1 MVYQPQVDAAGTIR
15 AYEALLR
22 WNDPELGAVSPAAFI
37 PLAEECGLILGIG
50 EFVLRRVFAETRDW
64 SGVRV
69 AINVSAIQ
77 MRAPGFAARM
87 IQIAAA
93 CRIDPV
99 QYDIELTETALLTD
113 SPVTMENFA
122 ALKRLGF
129 AIVLDD
135 FGTGYSSL
143 RLLHRFRVDKIKI
156 DRSFVADLGQSV
168 EAETLV
174 GAIVK
179 LARSFHLG
187 IIAEGVETDIQK
199 DLLIAAGCHEF
210 QGYLTGRPATVE
222 SVAALF
228 ANPAGSLLRA

>member
-1 MVYQPQVDAAGTIR
+1 MPIINSGFMLSRSGASPNSAANHR
-15 AYEALLR
+15 E
-22 WNDPELGAVSPAAFI
+22 V
-37 PLAEECGLILGIG
+37 
-50 EFVLRRVFAETRDW
+50 VLNIAC
-64 SGVRV
+64 
-69 AINVSAIQ
+69 
-77 MRAPGFAARM
+77 
-87 IQIAAA
+87 IQIATSTLWPEKLK
-93 CRIDPV
+93 RKVI
-99 QYDIELTETALLTD
+99 TTD

-187 IIAEGVETDIQK
+187 VIAEGVETEIQK

-210 QGYLTGRPATVE
+210 QGYLTGRPTSLE

-228 ANPAGSLLRA
+228 ANPAGTLLRA

>member
-1 MVYQPQVDAAGTIR
+1 
-15 AYEALLR
+15 
-22 WNDPELGAVSPAAFI
+22 
-37 PLAEECGLILGIG
+37 
-50 EFVLRRVFAETRDW
+50 
-64 SGVRV
+64 
-69 AINVSAIQ
+69 
-77 MRAPGFAARM
+77 MRTPGFATRL

-93 CRIDPV
+93 VGIDPV

-113 SPVTMENFA
+113 SPATTENFN

-156 DRSFVADLGQSV
+156 DRSFVADLGQSA

-187 IIAEGVETDIQK
+187 VIAEGVETEAQK
-199 DLLIAAGCHEF
+199 ELLIAAGCHEF
-210 QGYLTGRPATVE
+210 QGYLTGRPTPVE
-222 SVAALF
+222 AVAALL
-228 ANPAGSLLRA
+228 AAQPAELRRA

>member
-1 MVYQPQVDAAGTIR
+1 
-15 AYEALLR
+15 
-22 WNDPELGAVSPAAFI
+22 
-37 PLAEECGLILGIG
+37 
-50 EFVLRRVFAETRDW
+50 
-64 SGVRV
+64 
-69 AINVSAIQ
+69 
-77 MRAPGFAARM
+77 
-87 IQIAAA
+87 
-93 CRIDPV
+93 
-99 QYDIELTETALLTD
+99 
-113 SPVTMENFA
+113 MENFG
-122 ALKRLGF
+122 ALKRMGF

-187 IIAEGVETDIQK
+187 VIAEGVETEEQK

-210 QGYLTGRPATVE
+210 QGYLTGRPALIEDLGAQFGGNDAV
-222 SVAALF
+222 
-228 ANPAGSLLRA
+228 PLRA